1 MREKTK
7 LLKKKIFKY
16 LELCNR
22 RDSATDNFNKSSYDF
37 RAQEIKEELDDQI
50 FNLDWDMFLKMTTR
64 AYKLNNIPYFL
75 SSELG
80 ESERDYFSEVD
91 NRYQSVSNIRYK
103 INASVGANGEKVES
117 YFDVKSY
124 WGDKNDEKYIGL
136 LELLTE
142 NGKLKDLFMQSPK
155 LIDYA
160 FEAYEKTEI
169 ETAKRE
175 KARLQSQL
183 NDEKKHHKEKMS
195 YIKKLIKSY
204 DVRIKGKDLAI
215 ISEENSLNKK

>member
-7 LLKKKIFKY
+7 LLKTKIFKY

-22 RDSATDNFNKSSYDF
+22 RDSVTDNFNKSSYDF
-37 RAQEIKEELDDQI
+37 KAQEIKETLSDQVYSV
-50 FNLDWDMFLKMTTR
+50 NWDTFLKMVTK
-64 AYKLNNIPYFL
+64 AYKLNNISYFI

-80 ESERDYFSEVD
+80 EDERDYFSEVD

-103 INASVGANGEKVES
+103 INASVGANNEKVES
-117 YFDVKSY
+117 CFDVKSY
-124 WGDKNDEKYIGL
+124 WGEESDEKYIGL

-142 NGKLKDLFMQSPK
+142 NGKLKDLFKKSPK

-169 ETAKRE
+169 ESAKRE
-175 KARLQSQL
+175 KARLREKL
-183 NDEKKHHKEKMS
+183 KDENRHHKEKLS
-195 YIKKLIKSY
+195 YIKKLIRGY
-204 DVRIKGKDLAI
+204 DARIKGKEPEVN
-215 ISEENSLNKK
+215 SEENVLNKK